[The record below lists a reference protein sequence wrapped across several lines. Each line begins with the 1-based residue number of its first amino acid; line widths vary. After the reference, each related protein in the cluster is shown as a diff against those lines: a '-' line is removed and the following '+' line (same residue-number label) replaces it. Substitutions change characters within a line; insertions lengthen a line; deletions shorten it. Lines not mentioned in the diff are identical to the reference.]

1 MQETLRKGVENLQK
15 HVNNGVK
22 FGIPVVV
29 AINAMKN
36 DTENEWRIVQ
46 DASIQAGAMDA
57 IVSTHWENGGLGAI
71 KLAEA
76 VIKASQQPQQFR

>member
-1 MQETLRKGVENLQK
+1 MCKGVENLQK

-22 FGIPVVV
+22 FGVPVVV